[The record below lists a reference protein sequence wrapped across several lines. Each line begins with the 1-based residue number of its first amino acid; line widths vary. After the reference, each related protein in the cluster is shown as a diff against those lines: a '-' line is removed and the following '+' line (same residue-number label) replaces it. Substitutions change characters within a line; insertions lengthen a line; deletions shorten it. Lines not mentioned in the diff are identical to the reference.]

1 MTCKQILASVLML
14 LILPFSAARA
24 QSILRDA
31 ETEAFLHE
39 VSDPIFIA
47 AGLNPKSVHL
57 YLLHDNSINAF
68 VTGGQNIFIHS
79 GLILAANDVNEFLG
93 VMAHETCHIACG
105 HRVRTADAAG
115 IAGTTSILSMVLG
128 AAAILAGGADAGM
141 GIMMAGQSMAQGQ
154 FLAYSRGQESEADLA
169 GAKYLE
175 KAHIPGEGMIAF
187 FEKLRDQEILAQVR
201 QDPYVR
207 SHPLNR
213 TRIMQL
219 QEAVETSP
227 YAGQAPD
234 PVMNEKF
241 NRLKA
246 KLEGYLFEPRRTLR
260 DYPLTDTSASGRY
273 ARVYAYHKALEWDAA
288 LKEADALI
296 EMEPNN
302 PYFYEIKG
310 QILFE
315 NGHVDQS
322 LPVFKK
328 AVALAPKEP
337 LISTALGQAMVSTE
351 DDTLMAQAIPILE
364 DATRQDRGN
373 SFAWFNL
380 AKAYAWVGREAD
392 ASLATAERFYSAG
405 APMQAVMHAQR
416 AMQAFDE
423 GTPEWLRAQDI
434 LYVSEEAAEKM
445 RKYQEKRRREQ
456 DRRRFEGAAFYGSPS

>member
-1 MTCKQILASVLML
+1 MSKAFKQITASVLL
-14 LILPFSAARA
+14 LLVLPFSAVRA

-31 ETEAFLHE
+31 ETEDFLHE

-47 AGLNPKSVHL
+47 AGLNPSSVHL
-57 YLLHDNSINAF
+57 YLLHDNSVNAF

-79 GLILAANDVNEFLG
+79 GLILEADNVNEFLG

-105 HRVRTADAAG
+105 HRVRTASALG
-115 IAGTTSILSMVLG
+115 TAGTTSILSMVLG

-169 GAKYLE
+169 GARYLE
-175 KAHIPGEGMIAF
+175 EAGIPGEGMIAF

-219 QEAVETSP
+219 QEVVGDSP
-227 YAGQAPD
+227 FAGQAPNPD
-234 PVMNEKF
+234 MNEKF

-246 KLEGYLFEPRRTLR
+246 KLAGYLFEPRRTLR
-260 DYPLTDTSASGRY
+260 DYPLSDTSASARY

-288 LKEADALI
+288 LNEADALI
-296 EMEPNN
+296 AMEPNN

-315 NGHVDQS
+315 NGHVEQS

-328 AVALAPKEP
+328 AVELAPRQP
-337 LISTALGQAMVSTE
+337 LIATALGQAMVSTE
-351 DDTLMAQAIPILE
+351 DEKLMADAIPILE
-364 DATRQDRGN
+364 AATRQDRNN

-380 AKAYAWVGREAD
+380 AKAYAWMGREAE
-392 ASLATAERFYSAG
+392 ASLATAERFYSG
-405 APMQAVMHAQR
+405 GSPMQAVMHAQR
-416 AMQAFDE
+416 AMEGFDE

-434 LYVSEEAAEKM
+434 LYVSQEAAEKF
-445 RKYQEKRRREQ
+445 RRQQERQRREQ
-456 DRRRFEGAAFYGSPS
+456 ERRRLQEFE